1 MSELSVTESEGKTMD
16 DLDANALKELLGDW
30 VGFASVQQKIMF
42 SLIHSLESVSKF
54 TEEKALEIS
63 YQFQIL
69 STIASEQT
77 KHLQE
82 LTHLARVV
90 QVGSDELEISSISQQ
105 LQNTYIESIG
115 SIIEVSKQAVVMAC
129 IQDESLQT
137 LTKIE
142 RCIREIEQINNKTK
156 YLSLN
161 ATIESIRAGE
171 AGQSF
176 QVVANE
182 VRELSND
189 TQQMAVNIRSQVNDM
204 TTILS
209 HAQSILQDITRI
221 DMNQHITAK
230 EHVDAMVDGLV
241 KKNIHMEK
249 VMGDVTGAMQNFSRN
264 AGQLI
269 MSMQYQD
276 RVKQDIE
283 AVVKQ
288 LHNSS
293 SRLTSLITQSASFV
307 DLQEIREKS
316 FDGFSQSSG
325 VKSEPTSEKRLE
337 ESVSEVPLS
346 LDPNSRNKESDILL
360 F

>member
-1 MSELSVTESEGKTMD
+1 MLDNSQNNEEKMQ
-16 DLDANALKELLGDW
+16 DLDANALKDLLSDW
-30 VGFASVQQKIMF
+30 VGFASVQQKIIF
-42 SLIHSLESVSKF
+42 SLIHSLESVAKF
-54 TEEKALEIS
+54 TEEKSLEIS

-82 LTHLARVV
+82 LTHLAKVV
-90 QVGSDELEISSISQQ
+90 QVGDEELEITSISQQ

-230 EHVDAMVDGLV
+230 EHVDSMVGGLV
-241 KKNIHMEK
+241 QKNIHMEK
-249 VMGDVTGAMQNFSRN
+249 VMGDVTGAMQNFSKN

-283 AVVKQ
+283 AVVRQ
-288 LHNSS
+288 LHSSS
-293 SRLTSLITQSASFV
+293 SRLNSLITQSSAYV
-307 DLQEIREKS
+307 DVNEIKEKTLS
-316 FDGFSQSSG
+316 CVLEAGESR
-325 VKSEPTSEKRLE
+325 SEPTSEKKLE
-337 ESVSEVPLS
+337 EDLSSTPLS
-346 LDPNSRNKESDILL
+346 NEQNARKNDGDILL